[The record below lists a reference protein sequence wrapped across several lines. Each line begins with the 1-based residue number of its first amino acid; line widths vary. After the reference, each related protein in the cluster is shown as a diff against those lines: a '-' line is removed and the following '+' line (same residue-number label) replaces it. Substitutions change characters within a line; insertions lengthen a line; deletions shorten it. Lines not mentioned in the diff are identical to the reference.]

1 MKILIA
7 PNAFK
12 GSLSAVDA
20 AGCIARGLARSG
32 LGCAV
37 DLMPIA
43 DGGDDTLAVLMAAGA
58 AQGAGAHQAMVEG
71 PLGEP
76 VQATWGMLSDG
87 QTAVV
92 EMARASGLKLLQ
104 PAERDPLRA
113 STFGTG
119 QLIAA
124 AVEAGARRIIV
135 GVGGSATVDGGAG
148 CMQALGVRLLD
159 AQGNEAPRGGGAL
172 GCVQRIDVSGLL
184 PALRGVAIQVACDV
198 TNPTLGPNGAAAVF
212 GPQKGATPE
221 QVALLENNL
230 RHFFTLAAEQVGVD
244 VRDLPRGGAAGA
256 LSAGLAAFLGAELCS
271 GIDLVLDALGAER
284 RLDGVDLVITGEGRL
299 DAQTLG
305 GKGPVGI
312 ARAAQTR
319 GIPVI
324 ALAGSIGDDEA
335 ALHAA
340 GFDAILSIVPGVISL
355 DEAMTRAADLL
366 ERAGERVGRLLRLGR
381 LTA

>member
-1 MKILIA
+1 MNILIA

-20 AGCIARGLARSG
+20 AACIARGLARSG
-32 LGCAV
+32 LDCTI
-37 DLMPIA
+37 DQMPIA
-43 DGGDDTLAVLMAAGA
+43 DGGDDTLAVLMAAGG
-58 AQGAGAHQAMVEG
+58 QAHQAMVEG

-76 VQATWGMLSDG
+76 VQATWGMLPDG

-92 EMARASGLKLLQ
+92 EMARASGLKLLR

-119 QLIAA
+119 QVIAA

-148 CMQALGVRLLD
+148 CVQALGVHLLD
-159 AQGNEAPRGGGAL
+159 TQGNEVPRGGGAL
-172 GCVQRIDVSGLL
+172 DRVRWIDTGGLL
-184 PALRGVAIQVACDV
+184 PALKGVSVKVACDV

-212 GPQKGATPE
+212 GPQKGATSE

-230 RHFFTLAAEQVGVD
+230 RHFFTLTAQQIGVD

-271 GIDLVLDALGAER
+271 GIDLVLDALDAER
-284 RLDGVDLVITGEGRL
+284 RLDGVSLVITGEGRL
-299 DAQTLG
+299 DVQTLG
-305 GKGPVGI
+305 GKGPVGVAHL
-312 ARAAQTR
+312 ARAH

-324 ALAGSIGDDEA
+324 ALAGSVGDDEA
-335 ALHAA
+335 ALHTA

-355 DEAMTRAADLL
+355 EEAMARAADLL